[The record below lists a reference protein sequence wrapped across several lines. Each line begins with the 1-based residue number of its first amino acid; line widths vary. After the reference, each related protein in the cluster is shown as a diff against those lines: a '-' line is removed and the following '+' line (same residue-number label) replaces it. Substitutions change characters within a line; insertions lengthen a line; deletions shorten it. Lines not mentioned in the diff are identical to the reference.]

1 MNLHEYMT
9 DNGFT
14 YAELADKLGVSKASI
29 WKIIN
34 RKDIRF
40 STAKKLIE
48 RSSGQISIND
58 LFEYMVPAQAHQ
70 KKRSARV

>member
-9 DNGFT
+9 HNDYT
-14 YAELADKLGVSKASI
+14 YAELADKLGISKASI

-48 RSSGQISIND
+48 KSSGQISIND
-58 LFEYMVPAQAHQ
+58 LFEYMLLTRARQ
-70 KKRSARV
+70 KKRSERE